1 MHPHFSSAEA
11 QEPSGAASP
20 TASSQLGSPAR
31 STVVD
36 SGNVDP
42 PSHLLSRDSFKTSV
56 AVSQVPEESGVGT
69 TSQRFDSSESEYPP
83 PVSIFSQTY
92 AADASLVPGTVTAE
106 GQESDGEQKKAL
118 LQEPPS
124 EDSPSV
130 ESKPLGASSFHRD
143 TDYQLAPYAAP
154 RQSTGVTEYRPGTL
168 VTSVRGSVA
177 SLQTPPQDIGTQ
189 KATTDGLS
197 PSRSPLPGTSVAN
210 VAVRVSAHPVT
221 RSVVDVPVR
230 ESDPRPKVAPSRPA
244 PQVAPWRVDQETEAY
259 PGGEASSDDGLR
271 AGAPGQLSLV
281 TRSAFRGMPSQPLTR
296 QPCPY
301 PVADSAL
308 AQAGVEPALGAADA
322 PALRRSEPSV
332 TGAARNQ
339 VASPPPETEPVPSE
353 SGSSGNGDNIAAPPG
368 TRAAARHSEQVKS
381 SPAEITEDTQFPSS
395 APPSFLGAPEGLSSF
410 RGHRN
415 CVRAPY
421 IVDREPAPV
430 GTYYGA
436 QRVCVIGP
444 QRASPARRTS
454 WWVVSNGE
462 EPQRPLSVYWKERA
476 QRWKYYND
484 TASQEAALRTRPPRG
499 TEQQV
504 TVVSRRPSPDLFA
517 PSAGSTATVQRI
529 ETPDSARATS
539 PGMQLVLSP
548 QQRQEPDERLQ
559 ALAEARD
566 SIQELERAL
575 AEQEVRWRGDNMLK
589 EGCIAYQDES
599 IRLLKAQIRKLS
611 EDLQCYATT
620 NAFRR
625 RETAALLR
633 HLRVLRAA
641 RGARQGSIE
650 GLQILYRKLEA
661 ARTMGIAAGG
671 QTGDYPTGNQTLT
684 PPSPVGAS
692 YGDTPTY
699 PHGPALQAQQP
710 TSPASASSALQSPS
724 PEEPLQSSFMGSP
737 PAHLDGNAAYSPRS
751 PAAVGVSVSTSI
763 TGLPHPDAPLP
774 HPEMIDAA
782 TEMSEAGF
790 DELLGEREER
800 RRREEE
806 EREEKRRREE
816 EERQLLATEVKVLQ
830 QQLGILLEHEK
841 QEEEKVR
848 QQQGQLGLLQEQ
860 EKLLRAQAEEQESL
874 QKQIVA
880 RLEAEAMDHAMKE
893 RRREELRQLVEETTT
908 PFPFAPTSHR
918 SRALLPGSPRLD
930 TLPQSPLPRT
940 SSPSPVPFL
949 GAGQG
954 LPSPT
959 HSPGWKHRLFD
970 GDSGTLASPRGSSH
984 SPTPLLLSKE
994 DAREREDLRRAN
1006 EVLQKKCTELHGQ
1019 VTYLQM
1025 AGAGLSREQLEYLEA
1040 QLAEQKEY
1048 TKALE
1053 TQNKELVE
1061 MAEKALNDQ
1070 KEAMEKEWGER
1081 LQAVADERDVTT
1093 EALKRQGE
1101 TARSAVLELERKIG
1115 AAERTKDD
1123 ALGRLVM
1130 SENKADGAEQARAR
1144 AEERVRER
1152 EEEIESLRRKLSS
1165 LEQEMDAIRRDG
1177 GRIAEELQRQLEERE
1192 RQVAT
1197 LEQSAGVAEQA
1208 NKKLRNE
1215 VDTLKRQHSTTQC
1228 LMRSQV
1234 ASLAEQ
1240 MEKDQRVKEEVLAL
1254 ITSETQALQAQ
1265 AAEATANYQAL
1276 EAKWTEQQ
1284 ELVATLESEK
1294 QALEAKCT
1302 EQQERVATLE
1312 SEKQALE
1319 AKWTEQKDR
1328 AATVEGEKKKLEAS
1342 CEKMKEES
1350 RLIQEEET
1358 RLIRAFSKTLPEDT
1372 SVTLEKILQ
1381 DKDKQLEESRLRVSA
1396 LKKDLEESR
1405 NECAKALEG
1414 LEAEQ
1419 KNRQAE
1425 EKKYKEELEKLRER
1439 ERQSESTIQSYISGL
1454 QKVQDES
1461 MKTREQT
1468 ERTMKENEEKY
1479 AKLSELT
1486 AKQHFEREKVL
1497 QKHLQEKDAL
1507 KQSLARMVE
1516 ETEDLQ
1522 KRYENELQ
1530 HRDDGYR
1537 RELEDNQGRLQEMLK
1552 QANERANAANKR
1564 IQEANEKAK
1573 QALSERAALEKSFQ
1587 AEMENMK
1594 KQHQAELTQIRE
1606 SFQKEA
1612 EKSKKNLQLQRSLS
1626 IDGMKRRH
1634 QQELASL
1641 RVDSQTALSAAK
1653 LEYESAAAS
1662 HEEKLKAA
1670 VEAVRKEY
1678 EEALQKETLENEKL
1692 KKQHAA
1698 EVEKLTQSQVGQID
1712 QHRRQSEHAIEE
1724 LKKRHAAELEEMKE
1738 RLAKSTQDYTTM
1750 VQELREKAAKDLND
1764 AQKAHLEE
1772 IETLKS
1778 KSKEQEEAH
1787 RREIA
1792 LSMQELQTERGLRGD
1807 HSDRFR
1813 ELLHERI
1820 TTLQHEIDSLTMK
1833 LEDVRDKSAVLE
1845 SEKESLLKVNQE
1857 LEREKQHMV
1866 EERRRTVDDT
1876 KRLEKQLVEV
1886 QAWVSVHET
1895 KATQL
1900 AKDLGGKEKALLEL
1914 REEIEKGKSESARKE
1929 ERLRKA
1935 VEAAR
1940 LVKNEEMKQRD
1951 IISSLKKQLEAKEKT
1966 LSGLEDEVDHLQE
1979 MLRAKDQNDLET
1991 LSTLKRRSTELEF
2004 DLQDV
2009 KRENAQLKRAR
2020 ETLER
2025 ERRRT
2030 TDVIHNLQEE
2040 VRRLTGAAKVIQ
2052 EDPEKERLGGQLAD
2066 LERQVEDL
2074 EFQLDEHAHAEA
2086 TVRAEAK
2093 HFQEESIRK
2102 SEEIEKLKKDLSL
2115 TRAKVAEAN
2124 QRMRQ
2129 SLSDFTKQQE
2139 ELRSRLARD
2148 FARKEEEL
2156 MAKYQMSRTH
2166 EEVRS
2171 REDDSRIRELEA
2183 MIGRLTAA
2191 PAAPFS
2197 VAMIAEVKSFL
2208 RHAADTLLT
2217 VSMAFG
2223 DGEAIGDLITH
2234 MYPILSAK
2242 EVSQFLLQLV
2252 PTTPVSVLESL
2263 VERLE
2268 PATEARAVWDKMQK
2282 ATPLLRLSSEA
2293 VRLASSIRNHSRGVR
2308 SSGVAG
2314 STAPGSVAAALER
2327 VNGSGDT
2334 HHQILR
2340 FLEVSPPLE
2349 SLHLLKC
2356 VGDVLDPSD
2365 VVSLLASLLPAVPHS
2380 SVASVATALFHD
2392 DAPNQIGDA
2401 LGQEFAEFLKE
2412 FTYAHH
2418 FAVLLP
2424 LIGDAIKQIR
2434 AIYAVTSNPSTDT
2447 RDTAVEAA
2455 VVPYGLQSGV
2465 VMHHRAPVMPQP
2477 APVVPQPLPVTPPSD
2492 AFAGSASA
2500 ISPVLPQCY
2509 ATPHAPYLSMY
2520 QPPSRSTAQRR
2531 RPDAPPA
2538 VDIGRSI
2545 RTVENSRPPGP
2556 RMFNLNAKLSYKFL
2570 TQKKTGKKEKASD
2583 PVDAPIQRGV
2593 SEASTN

>member
-1 MHPHFSSAEA
+1 MHPHLSSAEP
-11 QEPSGAASP
+11 QEPSGDVSP

-36 SGNVDP
+36 RGDVDL
-42 PSHLLSRDSFKTSV
+42 PSHLLSRDSFATSV
-56 AVSQVPEESGVGT
+56 AVSRVPEEPCAGT
-69 TSQRFDSSESEYPP
+69 TAQRFDSSESEYPP
-83 PVSIFSQTY
+83 PVSIFPQKY
-92 AADASLVPGTVTAE
+92 AADVSLVPGTAKAE
-106 GQESDGEQKKAL
+106 GQESEGAQATAL

-124 EDSPSV
+124 EDSPSL

-143 TDYQLAPYAAP
+143 TDNQPDPCAAP
-154 RQSTGVTEYRPGTL
+154 RESTVVTECRPEIL
-168 VTSVRGSVA
+168 VTSERESAV
-177 SLQTPPQDIGTQ
+177 SLQRPPQDVGTE
-189 KATTDGLS
+189 KPTTDGLP
-197 PSRSPLPGTSVAN
+197 PSRSPLPGKSVAN

-221 RSVVDVPVR
+221 RSVVEVPVR
-230 ESDPRPKVAPSRPA
+230 ESDLRPKVAASRPA

-259 PGGEASSDDGLR
+259 PREEVSSDDELR
-271 AGAPGQLSLV
+271 AGAPAQPSLV
-281 TRSAFRGMPSQPLTR
+281 TRSALPGMPSQPLAR
-296 QPCPY
+296 QPCPD
-301 PVADSAL
+301 PGAGIAL
-308 AQAGVEPALGAADA
+308 AQAGFEPVLGAAGA

-332 TGAARNQ
+332 TGAVRNQ
-339 VASPPPETEPVPSE
+339 AASSPPETELVPS
-353 SGSSGNGDNIAAPPG
+353 GNRDNIAAPPG
-368 TRAAARHSEQVKS
+368 TRVAARHSEEVKS

-395 APPSFLGAPEGLSSF
+395 APPSFLGAPKGRSSF
-410 RGHRN
+410 GGHRN

-421 IVDREPAPV
+421 VVEREAAPV

-436 QRVCVIGP
+436 HRVCVIGP

-462 EPQRPLSVYWKERA
+462 EPQRPLSMYWKERA
-476 QRWKYYND
+476 KRWKCYND
-484 TASQEAALRTRPPRG
+484 TASQEAALRTRPPPG
-499 TEQQV
+499 TEQKV
-504 TVVSRRPSPDLFA
+504 TVVSRRPSPDLLA
-517 PSAGSTATVQRI
+517 PSAGSAATVQRV
-529 ETPDSARATS
+529 ETSPSARATS
-539 PGMQLVLSP
+539 PGMHLVLSP
-548 QQRQEPDERLQ
+548 QQRQEPDESLQ

-566 SIQELERAL
+566 AIQELERTL

-599 IRLLKAQIRKLS
+599 IRLLKAQIKKLS
-611 EDLQCYATT
+611 EDLQCYATS

-633 HLRVLRAA
+633 HLRVLRAT

-661 ARTMGIAAGG
+661 ARTMGIAAGS
-671 QTGDYPTGNQTLT
+671 QTADYLTGNQSIT

-692 YGDTPTY
+692 YGDTPTC
-699 PHGPALQAQQP
+699 PHAPALQAQQP
-710 TSPASASSALQSPS
+710 TSPASPSSALQSPS
-724 PEEPLQSSFMGSP
+724 PGEPLQSSFMVSP
-737 PAHLDGNAAYSPRS
+737 PAHVDQNATYSPRS
-751 PAAVGVSVSTSI
+751 PGAVGVSVSTSI
-763 TGLPHPDAPLP
+763 TGLPQPDAPAP
-774 HPEMIDAA
+774 RPELIDAE

-816 EERQLLATEVKVLQ
+816 EERQLLATEVKMLQ

-880 RLEAEAMDHAMKE
+880 RLEAEAMDHALKE
-893 RRREELRQLVEETTT
+893 RRREELRQLVQETTT
-908 PFPFAPTSHR
+908 PFPFAPNPSR
-918 SRALLPGSPRLD
+918 RNRALLPELPRLD
-930 TLPQSPLPRT
+930 ALPQSPLPRT
-940 SSPSPVPFL
+940 SSPSPAPFV
-949 GAGQG
+949 GVGQG

-959 HSPGWKHRLFD
+959 HSPRWKHRALD
-970 GDSGTLASPRGSSH
+970 GEPLTLASPRGSSR
-984 SPTPLLLSKE
+984 SPTTLLLSKE
-994 DAREREDLRRAN
+994 DAQEREDLRRAN

-1144 AEERVRER
+1144 AEERVREC

-1165 LEQEMDAIRRDG
+1165 LEQEVDAIRRDG
-1177 GRIAEELQRQLEERE
+1177 GRRAEELQRQLEERE
-1192 RQVAT
+1192 RQVAF

-1208 NKKLRNE
+1208 NTKLRNE

-1240 MEKDQRVKEEVLAL
+1240 MEKDQRVKEDVIAML
-1254 ITSETQALQAQ
+1254 TSETEMLQAQ
-1265 AAEATANYQAL
+1265 AAEATANYKALEAKWTEQTERVATLETEKQAL

-1284 ELVATLESEK
+1284 E
-1294 QALEAKCT
+1294 
-1302 EQQERVATLE
+1302 RVATLE
-1312 SEKQALE
+1312 TEKKALE
-1319 AKWTEQKDR
+1319 TMWTEQKDR
-1328 AATVEGEKKKLEAS
+1328 AATMEGEKKKLEAS
-1342 CEKMKEES
+1342 CERMKEES
-1350 RLIQEEET
+1350 KRIQEEET
-1358 RLIRAFSKTLPEDT
+1358 RLIRAFSKTLPEGT

-1381 DKDKQLEESRLRVSA
+1381 EKEKQLEESRQRVSV

-1425 EKKYKEELEKLRER
+1425 EKKYKDELEKLRER
-1439 ERQSESTIQSYISGL
+1439 ERQSESTLQSYISGL

-1461 MKTREQT
+1461 MKSREQT

-1516 ETEDLQ
+1516 ETEELQ

-1552 QANERANAANKR
+1552 EANERADAANKKVK
-1564 IQEANEKAK
+1564 EANEKAK

-1594 KQHQAELTQIRE
+1594 KQHQTELTQIRE

-1634 QQELASL
+1634 QQELAAL
-1641 RVDSQTALSAAK
+1641 RADSQTALSAAK

-1670 VEAVRKEY
+1670 IESVKKEY
-1678 EEALQKETLENEKL
+1678 EEALLQETRENEKL
-1692 KKQHAA
+1692 KKQHTA
-1698 EVEKLTQSQVGQID
+1698 EVEKLSQSQVGKID
-1712 QHRRQSEHAIEE
+1712 QHRRQSEHVIEE

-1738 RLAKSTQDYTTM
+1738 RLAKSTQDYTAM
-1750 VQELREKAAKDLND
+1750 VQELRDKAAKALND

-1772 IETLKS
+1772 IEKLKS

-1857 LEREKQHMV
+1857 LEREKQQMV

-1876 KRLEKQLVEV
+1876 RRLEKQLVEV
-1886 QAWVSVHET
+1886 QACVSVHEA

-1900 AKDLGGKEKALLEL
+1900 AKDLDGKEKKLLEL
-1914 REEIEKGKSESARKE
+1914 RQEIEKGKSDSTRKE

-1951 IISSLKKQLEAKEKT
+1951 IINSLKKQLEAKEKT

-2004 DLQDV
+2004 DLQDM

-2040 VRRLTGAAKVIQ
+2040 VRRLAGTAKVNQ
-2052 EDPEKERLGGQLAD
+2052 EDPEKERLRGQLAD

-2086 TVRAEAK
+2086 TVRGEAK
-2093 HFQEESIRK
+2093 HFQEESMRK

-2129 SLSDFTKQQE
+2129 SLSDFKKQQE

-2166 EEVRS
+2166 EEEVRS

-2183 MIGRLTAA
+2183 MIGHLTAA
-2191 PAAPFS
+2191 PTALLS
-2197 VAMIAEVKSFL
+2197 TAMIAEVKSFL

-2217 VSMAFG
+2217 VSAALG
-2223 DGEAIGDLITH
+2223 DGEAIGELITH
-2234 MYPILSAK
+2234 MYPMLSAK
-2242 EVSQFLLQLV
+2242 EVSQFLLKLV

-2268 PATEARAVWDKMQK
+2268 PATEAREVWDKMQK
-2282 ATPLLRLSSEA
+2282 ATPLLRLSPEA
-2293 VRLASSIRNHSRGVR
+2293 AGLALSIRNHSQGVR
-2308 SSGVAG
+2308 SSGVPG
-2314 STAPGSVAAALER
+2314 SRAPGSVALALGR
-2327 VNGSGDT
+2327 VNGSADT
-2334 HHQILR
+2334 RQQILR
-2340 FLEVSPPLE
+2340 FVEVSPPLE

-2356 VGDVLDPSD
+2356 VGNVLDPSD
-2365 VVSLLASLLPAVPHS
+2365 VVSLLATLLPAAPHA

-2424 LIGDAIKQIR
+2424 LTGDAIKQIR
-2434 AIYAVTSNPSTDT
+2434 AIYAVTSNPSTDS
-2447 RDTAVEAA
+2447 RDTAVEAP
-2455 VVPYGLQSGV
+2455 VVPYGLQSV
-2465 VMHHRAPVMPQP
+2465 AAMHHRTPVMPQP

-2492 AFAGSASA
+2492 AFAASASA

-2520 QPPSRSTAQRR
+2520 QPPPHSTPQRR

-2538 VDIGRSI
+2538 ADLGRSVQ
-2545 RTVENSRPPGP
+2545 TVESSRPPGP
-2556 RMFNLNAKLSYKFL
+2556 RMFNLNAKLSYKL
-2570 TQKKTGKKEKASD
+2570 VTQKKTGKKEKASE
-2583 PVDAPIQRGV
+2583 PVDAPIQRVV
-2593 SEASTN
+2593 SDASTN